1 MDQNLD
7 SFFSII
13 GEEKKKKEEE
23 QKELIGDISLESM
36 FQDIAVETAR
46 VKKELQEKEKEKEE
60 ARKKLV
66 ADAKIFENFI
76 FSELKK
82 KTKKK
87 AKKDDYE
94 EIKQEIG
101 SKEKPVKP
109 AVDEIAT
116 EETTAEHAI
125 KILDTINEK
134 TGKEIIKENTTES
147 EIAILRKELDV
158 LKNIVHTQGGGG
170 EVRLEFLDDVDR
182 DSAKVNG
189 KVLKYQSSTGKW
201 VGGAAAGI
209 GTEDSINTTG
219 IITASAFSGPLTGNI
234 DGTTGTFSGNISAV
248 NATFTGDVSVGGTLT
263 YEDVTSID
271 SVGLITARSGIDL
284 GGSNIVRIE
293 GVTSTKTSTA
303 QASIDTFSSSTY
315 SAATYQVQIK
325 KGSDYH
331 TTSINLLHAGGNVYI
346 SEYGTIKTG
355 ISLATFDA
363 DINSG
368 NVRLLAT
375 PTSSDSTV
383 FKVFRTTM
391 NA

>member
-7 SFFSII
+7 NFFSLI
-13 GEEKKKKEEE
+13 GEGKKKKEEE
-23 QKELIGDISLESM
+23 QKEIIGEISLESM

-46 VKKELQEKEKEKEE
+46 VKKELQE
-60 ARKKLV
+60 
-66 ADAKIFENFI
+66 NFI
-76 FSELKK
+76 FSEPKK

-116 EETTAEHAI
+116 EETTADHAI

-134 TGKEIIKENTTES
+134 TGKEIIKEDTTQS
-147 EIAILRKELDV
+147 ELIKLRKEIDV

-182 DSAKVNG
+182 DSAKVND

-201 VGGAAAGI
+201 VGGSAAGI
-209 GTEDSINTTG
+209 GTEDSVNTTG

-293 GVTSTKTSTA
+293 GATATKTSTA

-315 SAATYQVQIK
+315 SAATYQVQVK

-363 DINSG
+363 DIDSG

>member
-7 SFFSII
+7 NFFSLI
-13 GEEKKKKEEE
+13 GEGKKKKEEE
-23 QKELIGDISLESM
+23 QKEIIGEISLESM

-60 ARKKLV
+60 ARKRLV

-76 FSELKK
+76 FSEPKK

-182 DSAKVNG
+182 DTAKVDG
-189 KVLKYQSSTGKW
+189 KVLELS
-201 VGGAAAGI
+201 
-209 GTEDSINTTG
+209 
-219 IITASAFSGPLTGNI
+219 
-234 DGTTGTFSGNISAV
+234 
-248 NATFTGDVSVGGTLT
+248 
-263 YEDVTSID
+263 
-271 SVGLITARSGIDL
+271 LIHI
-284 GGSNIVRIE
+284 
-293 GVTSTKTSTA
+293 
-303 QASIDTFSSSTY
+303 
-315 SAATYQVQIK
+315 
-325 KGSDYH
+325 
-331 TTSINLLHAGGNVYI
+331 
-346 SEYGTIKTG
+346 
-355 ISLATFDA
+355 
-363 DINSG
+363 
-368 NVRLLAT
+368 
-375 PTSSDSTV
+375 
-383 FKVFRTTM
+383 
-391 NA
+391 